1 MTKLYYTIEKQ
12 TEPFD
17 DTEVCTGWKN
27 IQVYEIANDQPK
39 LWFELEI
46 ENEESSLKSIQS
58 WLNDNGFGKRNYEF
72 VWL

>member
-12 TEPFD
+12 TEPLE

-39 LWFELEI
+39 LWFELEV

-58 WLNDNGFGKRNYEF
+58 WLDNSGFRHRKYEF
-72 VWL
+72 VCL